1 MPHLPKSMLLSVV
14 ATGLL
19 ASAASAGPVFLKIDD
34 IEGESTDSEHKDW
47 IIIESVSFPSASKD
61 GEFWFEGLRP
71 GATQGEARPRLRA
84 RTRRMDRASPALSQS
99 SNSGKAKVEMHRP
112 LAKGTP
118 LMVVEGRF
126 ASCDPGKMHKDV
138 RIRSDDGEWML
149 TDARVEG
156 CAKTMATSGDADDRP
171 TEEVA
176 FYYNKIAFSYAKRD
190 PVIKGSKIN
199 EN

>member
-1 MPHLPKSMLLSVV
+1 MPHLTKCALFCVL
-14 ATGLL
+14 AAGLL

-34 IEGESTDSEHKDW
+34 IKGESIDADHKDW
-47 IIIESVSFPSASKD
+47 IVIESVSFPSASPD

-71 GATQGEARPRLRA
+71 GAANEARPRLRA
-84 RTRRMDRASPALSQS
+84 PSRQVDRASPRLSQA

-112 LAKGTP
+112 LAQGTP
-118 LMVVEGRF
+118 LMVVAGRF
-126 ASCDPGKMHKDV
+126 SDCKPGQMHDAV
-138 RIRSDDGEWML
+138 RIRSDDGEWLL

>member
-1 MPHLPKSMLLSVV
+1 MPYPYAHALLGAV
-14 ATGLL
+14 AACFLT
-19 ASAASAGPVFLKIDD
+19 SAAAAGPVFLKIGD
-34 IEGESTDSEHKDW
+34 IEGEATDAGHEDW
-47 IIIESVSFPSASKD
+47 IVIESVSFPTASPD

-71 GATQGEARPRLRA
+71 GAAQDAKPRLRA
-84 RTRRMDRASPALSQS
+84 PSRQVDRASPQLSQA

-118 LMVVEGRF
+118 LMVVAGRF
-126 ASCDPGKMHKDV
+126 SDCKPGQIHDAV
-138 RIRSDDGEWML
+138 RIRSDDGEWLL